1 MHVRP
6 YTCALTYC
14 IWTCFSV
21 YDKRFAECAE
31 LLKVYFLAVI
41 GEILTA
47 DLSPGTTYMVYLVYK
62 LASDTGGLS
71 GAQTSSVR
79 LYGERTIATSS
90 VSVDPAACTADAGV
104 VRPVARHD
112 GWMELK
118 LAEFA
123 PDDKLLLNERAV
135 IVDFR
140 EENIRVLKRGLIVE
154 GMEFR
159 PRD

>member
-1 MHVRP
+1 M
-6 YTCALTYC
+6 
-14 IWTCFSV
+14 ICFSV
-21 YDKRFAECAE
+21 DDKRFPECAE
-31 LLKVYFLAVI
+31 LIKVYFLAVI

-47 DLSPGTTYMVYLVYK
+47 DLSPGTTYAVYLVYK
-62 LASDTGGLS
+62 LASDAAGLN
-71 GAQTSSVR
+71 GAQTSLVR
-79 LYGERTIATSS
+79 LYGERTVATSS
-90 VSVDPAACTADAGV
+90 VSVSPAARAAAAGM

-123 PDDKLLLNERAV
+123 PDDKLLVNERAV

-140 EENIRVLKRGLIVE
+140 EENIRVQKRGLIIE